1 MKKGTQVSEK
11 IPAANRQYKDTV
23 FRMLFSEKENL
34 LSLYNAV
41 TGNAYQNADDLKI
54 VTLENAIYMGMKNDL
69 AFMLETNIY
78 LYEHQ
83 STLNPNIPLRDLI
96 YIGIEYQ
103 QYVDDK
109 SLYSSRLQKIPAPK
123 FMVFYNGTDAVDDR
137 VELRLSNAY
146 EHLAGEPD
154 LELKVLMLNVNEGH
168 NKELMEQCQTLKEY
182 AIYVARVRKYTSEMN
197 LNDAVARA
205 IDECI
210 KEGILVEFLR
220 KNRSE
225 VKMVS
230 ILEYDKEWEE
240 KKLRKAEYEAGRS
253 EGIEIGKSEGIEIGK
268 SEGIEIGKSK
278 GIEIGRDKA
287 MAEFVCN
294 MIKYGFSIEKIAEVT
309 GKNAEQI
316 QTIKSTST
324 VIVKQEKIFWVKIFF
339 CFSLGTVFL

>member
-1 MKKGTQVSEK
+1 MKKSTQVSEK
-11 IPAANRQYKDTV
+11 IPTANRQYKDTV

-54 VTLENAIYMGMKNDL
+54 VTLKNAIYMGMKNDL

-109 SLYSSRLQKIPAPK
+109 SLYSSSLQKIPAPK

-146 EHLAGEPD
+146 EHLVGEPD

-182 AIYVARVRKYTSEMN
+182 AIYVARVRKYASEMN

-240 KKLRKAEYEAGRS
+240 KKLRKAEYEAGKS
-253 EGIEIGKSEGIEIGK
+253 DGIAEIIQ
-268 SEGIEIGKSK
+268 
-278 GIEIGRDKA
+278 
-287 MAEFVCN
+287 N
-294 MIKYGFSIEKIAEVT
+294 MHGLGYSIEKIAEAAD
-309 GKNAEQI
+309 K
-316 QTIKSTST
+316 TIEEVEKYLQSS
-324 VIVKQEKIFWVKIFF
+324 KQ
-339 CFSLGTVFL
+339 

>member
-1 MKKGTQVSEK
+1 MKKSTQVSEK
-11 IPAANRQYKDTV
+11 IPTANRQYKDTV

-41 TGNAYQNADDLKI
+41 TGSHYQNAEALKI

-83 STLNPNIPLRDLI
+83 STINPNIPLRDLI

-103 QYVDDK
+103 QFVNDK
-109 SLYSSRLQKIPAPK
+109 SLYSSKLQKIPAPK
-123 FMVFYNGTDAVDDR
+123 FMVFYNGTDDVEDR
-137 VELRLSNAY
+137 MELKLSSAY

-168 NKELMEQCQTLKEY
+168 NKDLMEQCQTLKEY
-182 AIYVARVRKYTSEMN
+182 AIYVARVRKYASALN
-197 LNDAVARA
+197 LNDAVERA
-205 IDECI
+205 ITECI
-210 KEGILVEFLR
+210 KEGILVDFLR

-240 KKLRKAEYEAGRS
+240 KKLRKAEYEAGKEEGKN
-253 EGIEIGKSEGIEIGK
+253 EGIEIGREE
-268 SEGIEIGKSK
+268 
-278 GIEIGRDKA
+278 A
-287 MAEFVCN
+287 MAEMIHN
-294 MIKYGFSIEKIAEVT
+294 MIKSGFPIEKIIDAT
-309 GKNAEQI
+309 GKTLSEIEQY
-316 QTIKSTST
+316 
-324 VIVKQEKIFWVKIFF
+324 
-339 CFSLGTVFL
+339 L

>member
-11 IPAANRQYKDTV
+11 IPTANRQYKDTV

-146 EHLAGEPD
+146 EHLAGELD

-268 SEGIEIGKSK
+268 TEGIEIGKSK

-316 QTIKSTST
+316 QTILN
-324 VIVKQEKIFWVKIFF
+324 QQAP
-339 CFSLGTVFL
+339 